1 MYSIKVHI
9 INVFLYVIKISFL
22 YSNVSLHVQGAA
34 AIHELF
40 RTFFEKEVED
50 KCFSYLNIQL
60 GLLFFDHF
68 LKSRMD
74 GLAGTDYIVP

>member
-1 MYSIKVHI
+1 M
-9 INVFLYVIKISFL
+9 FLYMYRVRQQFTSFL
-22 YSNVSLHVQGAA
+22 EHFSKMNLSTKKLYSWN
-34 AIHELF
+34 
-40 RTFFEKEVED
+40 KKKVED

-74 GLAGTDYIVP
+74 GLAGADYIVP